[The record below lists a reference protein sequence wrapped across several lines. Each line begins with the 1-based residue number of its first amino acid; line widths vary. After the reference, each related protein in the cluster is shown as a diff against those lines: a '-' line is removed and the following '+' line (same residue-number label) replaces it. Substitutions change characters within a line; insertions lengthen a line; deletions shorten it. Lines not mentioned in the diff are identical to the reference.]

1 MLRYYNVLYINFSDE
16 ITIDMS
22 YLYQQ
27 KKIRELF
34 RECFIYRL
42 VVMMVVVNIV

>member
-27 KKIRELF
+27 KKLESYLGDVYI
-34 RECFIYRL
+34 
-42 VVMMVVVNIV
+42 